1 MVDSVKHALVIVLSA
16 ALLFAAA
23 SDVWVRAD
31 TAGRAREEFTHE
43 LTERFDE
50 KIAFYPSGTFG
61 KRLMVVPEYAD
72 HAPGGQ
78 ADCDELVDLLILDK
92 KTMAELDHKG
102 FTSIRC
108 GIRDVAAATN

>member
-1 MVDSVKHALVIVLSA
+1 VKHALVIVFSA
-16 ALLFAAA
+16 ALLFAVAG
-23 SDVWVRAD
+23 DVWIRAD
-31 TAGRAREEFTHE
+31 AAGRAGEEFTHE

-50 KIAFYPSGTFG
+50 EIAFYPSGTFG
-61 KRLMVVPEYAD
+61 KQLMVVPEYAD

-78 ADCDELVDLLILDK
+78 ADCDVLVDLLILDK

-108 GIRDVAAATN
+108 GVREVSATTN